1 MTNRLRTDIPEEER
15 EAEIVVEE
23 KAPRADA
30 PENFLTQFLANGFI
44 SAERAMKA
52 LPFVLFLAFLGMVY
66 IGNRHLAEKNVR
78 EIDKLTKEVKEM
90 SYAYKVT
97 KADLAF
103 KSTLS
108 EVALR
113 ADTLGLKESLQPAQ
127 KITVKEDGDGN

>member
-1 MTNRLRTDIPEEER
+1 MTNRLRTEIPEEEKQS
-15 EAEIVVEE
+15 EIIVEE
-23 KAPRADA
+23 KTPRGEIPD
-30 PENFLTQFLANGFI
+30 NFLTQFFTNGFM

-52 LPFVLFLAFLGMVY
+52 LPFVLYLAFLGMVY

-78 EIDKLTKEVKEM
+78 DIDKLTKEVKEM

-108 EVALR
+108 EVASR